1 MRAINRRR
9 TPSDSTSIPLG
20 SAYVLFLAAASGAA
34 AAGTLAV
41 THVAGYRHVVGAVAR
56 FDGVWLP
63 VCLAAQVVAYFG
75 YVLAVRAVARV
86 DGGPRLSFALTTRTV
101 VAGFGVYAATHSSGG
116 FTVDYWALRRS
127 DLARREAMARVLG
140 LGALEYAVLAPAAL
154 VSALVLLFSGGGGH
168 AARDGDQAPRVQSR
182 TGRRRSLL
190 ARGHRLPV
198 GGAPALL
205 GSRGSPGTDRRL
217 RHRLRDHAPIAAA
230 RRRRAGRGADDLR
243 AGLGRRAD
251 CSGCARRDR
260 LPRLQLLAADPPG
273 ARRLAD
279 REGAAPRVR
288 RGRARRRLD
297 VLTTHLRD
305 T

>member
-75 YVLAVRAVARV
+75 YVLAVRAVARF
-86 DGGPRLSFALTTRTV
+86 DGGPRLSFALTTRTGGRR
-101 VAGFGVYAATHSSGG
+101 ASG
-116 FTVDYWALRRS
+116 
-127 DLARREAMARVLG
+127 
-140 LGALEYAVLAPAAL
+140 
-154 VSALVLLFSGGGGH
+154 GGGGH

-305 T
+305 